1 MFLCTPT
8 CTSEMT
14 RLFNSVIKGTEIYAV
29 KSKAIDSPYFYQSA
43 KLRQYWGNGCT
54 FICNHD

>member
-43 KLRQYWGNGCT
+43 KLRQYWGKWLYLYM
-54 FICNHD
+54 